1 MPNTIL
7 NKTDIREE
15 TQSRLGGSRLR
26 VELDQE
32 DYDRATKEAIRQ
44 FSRAVP
50 FIAHRALP
58 VTAAQKVYV
67 LAPVDHVGLTG
78 VIDVQFI
85 TRRTDP
91 SAIDPF
97 DPYDTVLGGL
107 LIGDETFG
115 DIFQRL
121 AYLEDAARIVSAEPE
136 WRGQWVGQDYNL
148 YVDIVRDPVLVS
160 YTWCGAYTP
169 DTNAAT
175 GMQLIPEHDTDWIL
189 DYIEARCMVT
199 MGRVRRKFGGIP
211 NPEGGVDEIDGRE
224 MADEGKIKMDD
235 LLEEIKQR
243 RFVLPLLTE

>member
-1 MPNTIL
+1 MPNTVL
-7 NKTDIREE
+7 NQKDIREE
-15 TQSRLGGSRLR
+15 ICSRLGGSRLR
-26 VELDQE
+26 IELDQE
-32 DYDRATKEAIRQ
+32 DYDKATKESVRQ

-50 FIAHRALP
+50 FIGHRALP
-58 VTAAQKVYV
+58 AAHAQKLYV
-67 LAPVDHVGLTG
+67 LAPVDHPGLTG

-121 AYLEDAARIVSAEPE
+121 AYLEDASRVVSAEPE

-148 YVDIVRDPVLVS
+148 YVDIVRDPILVS

-169 DTNAAT
+169 DASATT

-199 MGRVRRKFGGIP
+199 LGRVRRKFAGIP

-224 MADEGKIKMDD
+224 MADEGKIKLDE
-235 LLEEIKQR
+235 LLDEIRQR